1 MIQNQSE
8 KQRGRSRRNVKNA
21 ERKKGGARF
30 PVQKLEALRSLISDR
45 KSGLGSRPSKSL
57 SLGRP
62 AASGRTAD
70 QGRKVKIMQG
80 ARPGRGGRP
89 KRDLAYGLAA
99 AALLAVCLCAG
110 GFYLGEGFR
119 IFSDKTKVLKE
130 AQAETTAELMAAE
143 AAEGQE
149 KEGEKQ
155 ELYLSDAVAG
165 GAGSQAEGQA
175 VSGDGKPQI
184 DQLDSALT
192 TSNGFADTEDLVT
205 VQENGVNLR
214 AESQTGS
221 RIITQLQAGEV
232 LERTGKN
239 EEWSRVLYDGRT
251 CYVASQYVKVQEP
264 EKIVQEPVPEADA
277 PQERAVPADA
287 AVMAASDGTVI
298 PVSNGRIVVLDAG
311 HQGKENTS
319 KEPAGPDSF
328 SQRQKMPAGAVG
340 NSLGLRECDVTLSI
354 ARKAKQILTE
364 RGYTVIM
371 TRESNDINLSC
382 AERAEIANRSGAG
395 ALVHIHTHS
404 QESTSVSG
412 ILATCQSSGN
422 PYNSGIYG
430 RSYALS
436 RSISGSV
443 SQATGARNRGVQQT
457 DTLSEIN
464 WSQVPV
470 TVLEVGFLSNQQE
483 ELLLSQEE
491 YQDRIALGI
500 ADGLDQF
507 FSSGE

>member
-1 MIQNQSE
+1 MIQSQNE

-21 ERKKGGARF
+21 GRKKKGITGGLLF
-30 PVQKLEALRSLISDR
+30 QKLEAARSLIASR
-45 KSGLGSRPSKSL
+45 TPGLKREILKGL
-57 SLGRP
+57 NLIRP
-62 AASGRTAD
+62 AAAGRREG
-70 QGRKVKIMQG
+70 QGRKVKILQG
-80 ARPGRGGRP
+80 ARPGRGKRP
-89 KRDLAYGLAA
+89 RKDLAYGLAA

-110 GFYLGEGFR
+110 GLYLGDGIGIFTVKTAASEEG
-119 IFSDKTKVLKE
+119 
-130 AQAETTAELMAAE
+130 QAE
-143 AAEGQE
+143 AAEYAAAAEIQGN
-149 KEGEKQ
+149 GAEKQ

-165 GAGSQAEGQA
+165 EAGSQTEGRA
-175 VSGDGKPQI
+175 VSGDGEPQI

-192 TSNGFADTEDLVT
+192 TSNGFTDTEDLVT
-205 VQENGVNLR
+205 VQEDGVNLR
-214 AESQTGS
+214 ADSQIGS
-221 RIITQLQAGEV
+221 RIIAQLRAGDV

-239 EEWSRVLYDGRT
+239 EEWSRVLYDGIT
-251 CYVASQYVKVQEP
+251 CYVSSRLVAVQEP
-264 EKIVQEPVPEADA
+264 ENIAQEPVPGASGPEEAASASDGT
-277 PQERAVPADA
+277 EVL
-287 AVMAASDGTVI
+287 AASDGTVI
-298 PVSNGRIVVLDAG
+298 PISNGRIVVLDAG

-319 KEPAGPDSF
+319 KEPAGPDS
-328 SQRQKMPAGAVG
+328 SSKRQKMPAGAVG
-340 NSLGLRECDVTLSI
+340 NALGLRECDVTLAI
-354 ARKAKQILTE
+354 ARKAKQLLTE

-371 TRESNDINLSC
+371 ARESNDVNLSC
-382 AERAEIANRSGAG
+382 AERAEIANRSKAG
-395 ALVHIHTHS
+395 ALVHIHAHS

-422 PYNSGIYG
+422 PYNSGMYS

-436 RSISGSV
+436 RSISSSV